1 MKKVLFILTGLC
13 CIFFIIVTFLKA
25 INADLPQYADRNE
38 AGFYLIVAI
47 IFGVMA
53 FALKMDSPN
62 RNKYIKKQKL

>member
-1 MKKVLFILTGLC
+1 MKKAFRILITLC

-53 FALKMDSPN
+53 FALKMDS
-62 RNKYIKKQKL
+62 K